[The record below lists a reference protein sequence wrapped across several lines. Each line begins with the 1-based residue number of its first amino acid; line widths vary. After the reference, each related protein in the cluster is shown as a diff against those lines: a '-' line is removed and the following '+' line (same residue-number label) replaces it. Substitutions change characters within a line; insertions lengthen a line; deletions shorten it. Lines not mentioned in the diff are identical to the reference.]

1 MIEMVVLLAIASLS
15 LFVFTFL
22 REVEMETMRDSFS
35 VLVFAVV
42 AGIILLLGV
51 ASVGLLILLGP
62 GL

>member
-1 MIEMVVLLAIASLS
+1 MIEIVVLLAIASLS

>member
-22 REVEMETMRDSFS
+22 REVEMETMRDSSS

>member
-1 MIEMVVLLAIASLS
+1 MVVLLAIASLS